1 VPGRYQFSLP
11 ERPSRDGWFR
21 VGNIDVTTTA
31 LMVGLGILSIFL
43 YAIDRTLVGRMVFS
57 GYLVRDGDVWRL
69 ATWPIAN
76 PLNQQGLWIVLTLAF
91 FWFVGHRIEDH
102 IGRSR
107 FTWLLATMTIVP
119 AALVTIIQFDV
130 PYVSYGL
137 SVLGIG
143 LLVIFALDNPTA
155 MFFFGIPAWVIAAIY
170 VGIDAL
176 RYLGDRA
183 YEPLMLEM
191 AVIVIGLF
199 GARQCGLLSH
209 LQFIPQVMG
218 KRPHG
223 VKAGRGKAGKR
234 KGTMGGPTVVSGP
247 WAPEPAHTAADQTE
261 LDLLL
266 DKISANGIDSLSKT
280 EKARL
285 NDLSKKLR
293 GR

>member
-1 VPGRYQFSLP
+1 MP
-11 ERPSRDGWFR
+11 ERPSREGWFR

-43 YAIDRTLVGRMVFS
+43 YAVDKTMLGKLVFAGF
-57 GYLVRDGDVWRL
+57 LVRDGDVWRL
-69 ATWPIAN
+69 LTWPIAN
-76 PLNQQGLWIVLTLAF
+76 PLDQQGLWVVLTLAF
-91 FWFVGHRIEDH
+91 FWFVGHRIEDV
-102 IGRSR
+102 IGRTR
-107 FTWLLATMTIVP
+107 FTWLLVSMTVLP

-130 PYVSYGL
+130 QYAAYGL
-137 SVLGIG
+137 GTLGIA

-183 YEPLMLEM
+183 YEPLVLELM
-191 AVIVIGLF
+191 VILVGLV

-209 LQFIPQVMG
+209 LQFIPAIG
-218 KRPHG
+218 GARNRTSGGRP
-223 VKAGRGKAGKR
+223 KPAKR
-234 KGTMGGPTVVSGP
+234 KGRSAGPTVVDGP
-247 WAPEPAHTAADQTE
+247 WGQPTHSPLDQTE

-285 NDLSKKLR
+285 NELSKKLR